1 MKILHESEPP
11 EFYKHAEATYIRRY
25 THSPSALRAIFH
37 EPIAAR
43 YKKYDQACLATFKQ
57 IPEFYVVRSKKEIPS
72 DARYVIQL
80 TKRTYAYTDSKEAKE
95 FIERIIELYDAL
107 LATKTPKRRAQLQH
121 AFPVS
126 TLLKDLQKLRN
137 AESAEYS
144 ELKKLVPV
152 THLRVLAEMGVLR
165 VLKVDW
171 AWPKKIFVFMPALV
185 GRRDEKSSEVV

>member
-1 MKILHESEPP
+1 MKIPHESAR
-11 EFYKHAEATYIRRY
+11 EFYSNNEATYLHRY

-43 YKKYDQACLATFKQ
+43 YAKYDRACLETFN
-57 IPEFYVVRSKKEIPS
+57 IPEYFVVRSKKHVPS
-72 DARYVIQL
+72 DAPYVIQL
-80 TKRTYAYTDSKEAKE
+80 TKRTYAYAYTRKAYE
-95 FIERIIELYDAL
+95 FIKRVVELYDAL

-137 AESAEYS
+137 AQSAEYS
-144 ELKKLVPV
+144 ELKKVIPV

-171 AWPKKIFVFMPALV
+171 AWPKKTFVFMPALV
-185 GRRDEKSSEVV
+185 GGWDKKSSEVV